1 MRVETLHTAPVQE
14 GERVTAS
21 KRQHT
26 DTSMKN
32 KTTKQQLMGTFEL
45 GPMELIPRARPGG
58 PGIPASRKAEA
69 GRLCVLGLLEL

>member
-1 MRVETLHTAPVQE
+1 
-14 GERVTAS
+14 
-21 KRQHT
+21 
-26 DTSMKN
+26 MKN